1 METRREKLSF
11 KLRYGYGLG
20 QMSDSIP
27 YNMYATYFLFFLT
40 NVIGIPAAVGGTISM
55 IALLWDAVTDPVV
68 GYMSDHSNSKYGRR
82 RPYMIVSLFPLSLFM
97 ILMFL
102 NVDFGNTGN
111 IIYFILIAM
120 LFRLVYTGYVIPYF
134 SLGAEVT

>member
-40 NVIGIPAAVGGTISM
+40 NVIGIPAAVGGTI
-55 IALLWDAVTDPVV
+55 
-68 GYMSDHSNSKYGRR
+68 
-82 RPYMIVSLFPLSLFM
+82 
-97 ILMFL
+97 
-102 NVDFGNTGN
+102 
-111 IIYFILIAM
+111 
-120 LFRLVYTGYVIPYF
+120 
-134 SLGAEVT
+134 

>member
-68 GYMSDHSNSKYGRR
+68 GYM
-82 RPYMIVSLFPLSLFM
+82 LSL
-97 ILMFL
+97 IH
-102 NVDFGNTGN
+102 
-111 IIYFILIAM
+111 I
-120 LFRLVYTGYVIPYF
+120 
-134 SLGAEVT
+134 